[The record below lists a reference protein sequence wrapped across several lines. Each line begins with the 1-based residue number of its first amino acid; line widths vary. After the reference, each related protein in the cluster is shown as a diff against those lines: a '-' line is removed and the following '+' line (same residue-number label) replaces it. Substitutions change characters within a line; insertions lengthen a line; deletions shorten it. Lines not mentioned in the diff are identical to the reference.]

1 MEKIATRAK
10 PVFFLLLVCLIFS
23 CWHPRLQKA
32 QAAGVYHLVKKQET
46 VWSIART
53 YGVSVKDLVTI
64 NHIDDVNQIE
74 EGSVLFIPSA
84 ERVIDDTT
92 QIKKEKV
99 DEAPKT
105 DIRDSGRTG
114 DGKNSKK
121 TGGKKIAAEAAPVKT
136 GDLQDSATAKIRADK
151 PTDPKN
157 QSVEE
162 MVFPDR
168 KIKATR
174 NKFIWPVQGEIK
186 AHFGIQPNKT
196 LHNWVKIVSASGKKI
211 KAAESGTV
219 IFSSHLKNYGETIII
234 RHKDH
239 FATVYTHLKKRLVK
253 MDTPVKKGEAI
264 AVLGE
269 KDDDGA
275 VYMNFEVRLKGKAVN
290 PLSYLP

>member
-136 GDLQDSATAKIRADK
+136 GDLQDSATAKIRDDK
-151 PTDPKN
+151 PTYPKN
-157 QSVEE
+157 QTVEE
-162 MVFPDR
+162 MVVPDR

>member
-1 MEKIATRAK
+1 MEKIAARAK

-23 CWHPRLQKA
+23 CWQFRLQKA
-32 QAAGVYHLVKKQET
+32 QAAGVYHLVKKHET
-46 VWSIART
+46 VWSIARA
-53 YGVSVKDLVTI
+53 YGVSVQGLVTI

-84 ERVIDDTT
+84 ERVIDDTAN
-92 QIKKEKV
+92 IKKEKA
-99 DEAPKT
+99 DEAPQT

-114 DGKNSKK
+114 DEKNSKK
-121 TGGKKIAAEAAPVKT
+121 AGSKKIAAEAAPVKT
-136 GDLQDSATAKIRADK
+136 GDLQDSATAKIRDDK
-151 PTDPKN
+151 PTDPQNKT
-157 QSVEE
+157 VEE
-162 MVFPDR
+162 MVVPNR
-168 KIKATR
+168 KIKATH
-174 NKFIWPVQGEIK
+174 NKFLWPVQGEIK

-196 LHNWVKIVSASGKKI
+196 FHNWVKIVSASGKKI

>member
-46 VWSIART
+46 VWCIART
-53 YGVSVKDLVTI
+53 YGVSVKDMVTI

-136 GDLQDSATAKIRADK
+136 GDLQDSATAKIRDDK

-157 QSVEE
+157 QTVEE
-162 MVFPDR
+162 MVVPDR

>member
-10 PVFFLLLVCLIFS
+10 PVFSLLLVCLIFS
-23 CWHPRLQKA
+23 CWQPWLQKA
-32 QAAGVYHLVKKQET
+32 QAAGVYHLVKKHET
-46 VWSIART
+46 VWSIARA
-53 YGVSVKDLVTI
+53 YGVSVQGLVTI

-84 ERVIDDTT
+84 ERVIDDTAN
-92 QIKKEKV
+92 IKKEKA

-105 DIRDSGRTG
+105 DIRDLGRTG

-121 TGGKKIAAEAAPVKT
+121 AGSKKIAAKAAPVKT
-136 GDLQDSATAKIRADK
+136 GDLQDSATAKIRDDK

-157 QSVEE
+157 QTVDE
-162 MVFPDR
+162 MVVPDR
-168 KIKATR
+168 KIKATH
-174 NKFIWPVQGEIK
+174 NKFLWPVQGEIK

-196 LHNWVKIVSASGKKI
+196 FHNWVKIVSASGKKI

-234 RHKDH
+234 HHKNH
-239 FATVYTHLKKRLVK
+239 FTTVYTHLKKRLVK